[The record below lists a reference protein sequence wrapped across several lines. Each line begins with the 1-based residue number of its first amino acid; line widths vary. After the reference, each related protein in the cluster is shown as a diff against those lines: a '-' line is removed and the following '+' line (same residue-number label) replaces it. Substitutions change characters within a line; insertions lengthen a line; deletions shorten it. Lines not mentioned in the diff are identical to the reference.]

1 MKKKTTVIKEE
12 KETLQLMYSFVPE
25 KKEFLSS
32 IMLKIKLLSI
42 TVFSVYIS
50 WLHFYVWLRDT
61 TTENQKLTLEKY
73 DVKIMVT

>member
-1 MKKKTTVIKEE
+1 
-12 KETLQLMYSFVPE
+12 MYSFVPE

-61 TTENQKLTLEKY
+61 TTENQKLTPEKY